1 MSCVVAPAHAVT
13 SWRLCG
19 PASRR
24 AACLRGSCRRAIISA
39 GAALAALSPPPPP
52 HTHALLCPKL
62 RGLAEHLAGEM
73 AEQHI
78 EGRTVTLKLKG
89 TSFEVGRGMV
99 GMRQGLTLAA
109 QRLSFSHH
117 CGQPAPAL
125 LVLRPDPSSG
135 CPPPRVATGAHA
147 RRDAR
152 TLHLVG
158 RRYAAAPHQAAAG
171 AARSPFLPAHLPRAF
186 ARPGRVYA
194 RAHTSTAES

>member
-1 MSCVVAPAHAVT
+1 MCCGPSARRDIVAPLWPCLAPRRMPARQLPTGHHQ
-13 SWRLCG
+13 RRCG
-19 PASRR
+19 P
-24 AACLRGSCRRAIISA
+24 CGVVT
-39 GAALAALSPPPPP
+39 PPPP